1 MPPKT
6 ESQNFSKTDYDA
18 QVGPLRV
25 ELLNAQFDL
34 RQADFSLLI
43 LLTGVDRVAVE
54 QTYELL
60 HEWLDARYIDSDA
73 CLDPT
78 DEERERPFVWRYN
91 RMLPRHGRIGLLL
104 DAWVKDLVGRR
115 LLGHIDDAKF
125 AQRLGEVQ
133 VFSGSL
139 VDDGNVFVRFFFDLS
154 KSDLKKRIKKAK
166 KKPER
171 QWRVTEPERQLVDD
185 YDDARPLLDQ
195 LLADTTSAEVPWIKL
210 EGLDRRERNLA
221 IGGAIRDAILAG
233 IERRKGNVSAPAI
246 ALPRPTKSALEE
258 VDLSAELSREEYR
271 ERLDELQPRLRKLA
285 LAARK
290 KGRSSI
296 LAFEGWDAAGKGGAI
311 RRLTEAMD
319 ARDYKVVPVAAPTE
333 EELRHHYLWRFWKPY
348 PRAGRMLIFDR
359 SWYGRVLVERVEH
372 LATEAEWT
380 RAYGEIRDFEEM
392 LMENGTPL
400 CKFWLH
406 IDADEQ
412 MRRFQDREKTG
423 YKKYKITDEDYRN
436 REKRDEYVTAVD
448 EMVDRTNTRAAPWHM
463 VPANDKRA
471 ARIQVLETVCKTL
484 EAAL

>member
-1 MPPKT
+1 MPPKNDS
-6 ESQNFSKTDYDA
+6 ENISKDDYDA
-18 QVGPLRV
+18 QVRPLRV

-43 LLTGVDRVAVE
+43 VLTGIDRVAVE

-91 RMLPRHGRIGLLL
+91 RMLPQHGRVGLFL
-104 DAWVKDLVGRR
+104 DAWIKDLVGRR
-115 LLGHIDDAKF
+115 LLGQIDDEKF
-125 AQRLGEVQ
+125 ARRLGEVQ
-133 VFSGSL
+133 VFAGSL
-139 VDDGNVFVRFFFDLS
+139 ADDGNVILRFFLDLS

-166 KKPER
+166 KKPEK

-185 YDDARPLLDQ
+185 YDDARPLVDE
-195 LLADTTSAEVPWIKL
+195 LLEKTGTADAPWIKL
-210 EGLDRRERNLA
+210 EGLDRRERNLT
-221 IGGAIRDAILAG
+221 IGRAIRDAILAG
-233 IERRKGNVSAPAI
+233 IERRKVKVSAPAI
-246 ALPRPTKSALEE
+246 RLPRPAKSVLQS
-258 VDLSAELSREEYR
+258 VDLSKQLSRDEYR

-285 LAARK
+285 LTARK

-311 RRLTEAMD
+311 RRLTGAMD

-333 EELRHHYLWRFWKPY
+333 EELRHQYLWRFWRPY

-359 SWYGRVLVERVEH
+359 SWYGRVLVERVER
-372 LATEAEWT
+372 LASDAEWT
-380 RAYGEIRDFEEM
+380 RAYEEIRNFEEM
-392 LMENGTPL
+392 LRENGNPV

-406 IDADEQ
+406 IDSDEQ
-412 MRRFQDREKTG
+412 MRRFQSREKTG
-423 YKKYKITDEDYRN
+423 YKKYKITEEDYRN
-436 REKRDEYVTAVD
+436 REKWDDYVAAVD
-448 EMVDRTNTRAAPWHM
+448 EMVERTNTIAAPWHI
-463 VPANDKRA
+463 VPANDKRW
-471 ARIQVLETVCKTL
+471 ARIQVLETVCDTL